1 MSMTPST
8 SRAVATEAT
17 KPPSFGAELATKAAA
32 FKQALPPGINPEKFS
47 RIVMTAVQRTPDL
60 LKADRQSLWN
70 ACVQAAADGLIPDGR
85 EGALVVYKTKKK
97 DADGR
102 ENWVEAVQFLPMV
115 AGIKKRVRQSGE
127 IATWDAYVVHK
138 KDDFDFALG
147 DNPFIHHKPF
157 MDGDP
162 GPIIAA
168 YSVATLKTGEKSRE
182 VMTKTQLDRVKAASK
197 TSGFGPWKD
206 WESEMCRKTVVKRHA
221 KSLPMST
228 DVQNLVDRDNDF
240 ATMEAVPNAAPRAI
254 PNPLSDDAPA
264 LPAPDAPDWPT
275 LLDDYSRDLADADT
289 LDALDRIVAEQ
300 GALFTDAPDD
310 VRADAKRHEA
320 GERARV
326 KGGAK

>member
-8 SRAVATEAT
+8 SRAVATDAA

-60 LKADRQSLWN
+60 LRADRQSLWN

-97 DADGR
+97 DANGR
-102 ENWVEAVQFLPMV
+102 EEWIEAVQFLPMV

-147 DNPFIHHKPF
+147 DDPFIRHKPF

-182 VMTKTQLDRVKAASK
+182 VMTKAQLDRVKAASK
-197 TSGFGPWKD
+197 TSSFGPWKD

-228 DVQNLVDRDNDF
+228 DVQSLVDRDNDF
-240 ATMEAVPNAAPRAI
+240 APIDATANAAPRLVRD
-254 PNPLSDDAPA
+254 PLSDDVPA
-264 LPAPDAPDWPT
+264 LSPPDPIDWPAR
-275 LLDDYSRDLADADT
+275 LDDYARALAEAETVDD
-289 LDALDRIVAEQ
+289 LDRTVSEE
-300 GALFTDAPDD
+300 GAAFTDAPDD
-310 VRADAKRHEA
+310 VQAEAKRHEA

-326 KGGAK
+326 KGK